1 MKFSTR
7 SDRRP
12 QVRQESVQETGTIH
26 YVAPSNAATS
36 EAARSSKRQRP
47 RSKSTRFQLYNVS
60 LISAASPGAV
70 RAPPHVQKRKVLIKL
85 ISNITPNVKY
95 CYTVGEWL
103 D

>member
-12 QVRQESVQETGTIH
+12 QVRQESVQETGTNSH

-70 RAPPHVQKRKVLIKL
+70 RAPPHVQKRKVLFKL
-85 ISNITPNVKY
+85 ISYV
-95 CYTVGEWL
+95 
-103 D
+103 